1 MFSPNVLN
9 AVLPIIINIEPDLLC
24 PNYATSSLAR
34 TINRPTF
41 VEENLQPPPNFVI
54 IDRSIDQLIN

>member
-41 VEENLQPPPNFVI
+41 VEENLQPFRI
-54 IDRSIDQLIN
+54 LLFSIDRSIN